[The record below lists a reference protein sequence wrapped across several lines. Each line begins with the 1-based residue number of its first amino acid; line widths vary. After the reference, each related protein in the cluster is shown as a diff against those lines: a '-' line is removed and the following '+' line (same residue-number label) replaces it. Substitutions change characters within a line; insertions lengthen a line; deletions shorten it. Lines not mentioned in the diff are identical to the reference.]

1 MKITW
6 SHSALKD
13 YENCARKYHE
23 VRVLKNYKQDST
35 EQIRYGEEL
44 HKAAEE
50 YVTGTPLPQ
59 QFDFIQP
66 TLDAL
71 LAKEGTKHAELK
83 LALDVDLQ
91 PCDWFSKDTW
101 VRGIVDLLILDTE
114 NKTAWVVDYKTGNN
128 KYPDK
133 EQLDLMALL
142 TFAIYPEIEQ
152 VNAALLFVVKNS
164 ITKHKVVRAEADA
177 LWWRYRERIAKIAAS
192 HTHSVWNPK
201 QSGLCP
207 WCPVRT
213 CEFHPKH

>member
-1 MKITW
+1 MKMKMKITW

-50 YVTGTPLPQ
+50 YVTGTPLPM
-59 QFDFIQP
+59 QFEFIKP

-71 LAKEGTKHAELK
+71 LDKTGTKHAELK
-83 LALDVDLQ
+83 LALDINLQ

-114 NKTAWVVDYKTGNN
+114 NKIAWVVDYKTGSN

-142 TFAIYPEIEQ
+142 IFAIQ
-152 VNAALLFVVKNS
+152 DRKSVV
-164 ITKHKVVRAEADA
+164 
-177 LWWRYRERIAKIAAS
+177 
-192 HTHSVWNPK
+192 
-201 QSGLCP
+201 
-207 WCPVRT
+207 
-213 CEFHPKH
+213 